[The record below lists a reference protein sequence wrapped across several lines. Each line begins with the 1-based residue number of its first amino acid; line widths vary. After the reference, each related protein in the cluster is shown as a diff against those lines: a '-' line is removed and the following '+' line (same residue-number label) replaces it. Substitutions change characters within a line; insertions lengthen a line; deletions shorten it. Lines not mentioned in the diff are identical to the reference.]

1 MAGVQIAGLASGFN
15 WQLIINDLITADS
28 AGVNQVQAQQNQVN
42 AQVTALG
49 AINTDLTNLTNSVYA
64 LEDPSLYSGVTVTSN
79 NPNST
84 WQGTAP
90 SGTTPGNYSIAV
102 TGLATASTLMGAT
115 RISQPLNSSDDV
127 SGLTIANLATA
138 QPVTAGTFT
147 VNGEPVTVTT
157 SESLADVF
165 TAIGNATGGT
175 VTAGYDSGSDSV
187 TLTST
192 AGPIVLGADNDTSNF
207 LQEMKL
213 QNNGTNQISSSA
225 RVGSLNVNDSIAT
238 CGLLTPLTGLDSSG
252 NGSLVINGVTIDYNA
267 NTDTLGT
274 LLSRITNSNAGVT
287 ATYNATDNQVI
298 LTNSATGD
306 TGMGVS
312 DSAGNNLMAAL
323 GLTSAAGA
331 TLVTGANAKYSVN
344 GGPVQTSASNTLSPT
359 ALGVPGLTVTVD
371 TLDTQTIEVATN
383 TSGIQTAIQNF
394 ITSFNQLQS
403 DITND
408 TAVSVSSSGTIV
420 TSVLSAN
427 YEISDWA
434 SSLQMDAFSAGN
446 ALPGPINSLDSLG
459 IDFNGTTGQLEISD
473 QGALSA
479 ALTNNPSGVAAFFQ
493 TATTGFGSV
502 MNKAIT
508 DTMSQETSEASS
520 LTSEASDLGDQITT
534 MQSQLASEQASLE
547 AEFSAME
554 TMEAQYQSEEAA
566 LNGISGS
573 TSSSAVSNP
582 ISTANISIG
591 GQSISGSSTSSS
603 GTSSTDSS
611 SSTSGS
617 TS

>member
-28 AGVNQVQAQQNQVN
+28 AGMNQVQAQQNHVNSQVS
-42 AQVTALG
+42 ALG
-49 AINTDLTNLTNSVYA
+49 AINTDLTNLTNSVFA

-79 NPNST
+79 NPSST
-84 WQGTAP
+84 WQGSAP
-90 SGTTPGNYSIAV
+90 SGTTPGNYTIAV
-102 TGLATASTLMGAT
+102 TGLATASVLTGAT
-115 RISQPLNSSDDV
+115 GISQPLNSSSDV
-127 SGLTIANLATA
+127 AGLTIANLTTA

-165 TAIGNATGGT
+165 TAISNATGGT
-175 VTAGYDSGSDSV
+175 VTAGYDSGSDQV

-192 AGPIVLGADNDTSNF
+192 GGPIVLGADNDTSNF

-213 QNNGTNQISSSA
+213 QNNGTDLIHSSA
-225 RVGSLNVNDSIAT
+225 RVGSLDANNSLAT

-267 NTDTLGT
+267 NKDTLGT
-274 LLSRITNSNAGVT
+274 LLSRITNSDAGVL
-287 ATYNATDNQVI
+287 ATYNATNNQVM
-298 LTNSATGD
+298 LTNSSTGD

-323 GLTSAAGA
+323 GLTSATGA
-331 TLVTGANAKYSVN
+331 ALATGANAKYSVN

-359 ALGVPGLTVTVD
+359 ALGVPGLSVTVD

-403 DITND
+403 DITSD
-408 TAVSVSSSGTIV
+408 TAVSVSPSGTIV
-420 TSVLSAN
+420 TSILSAN

-434 SSLQMDAFSAGN
+434 SSLQLDAFSTGS
-446 ALPGPINSLDSLG
+446 ALPGPIKSLDSLG
-459 IDFNGTTGQLEISD
+459 IDFNGTTGQLQISD
-473 QGALSA
+473 QGALTA

-493 TATTGFGSV
+493 TATTGFGSI

-508 DTMSQETSEASS
+508 DTISQETNETSS
-520 LTSEASDLGDQITT
+520 LTSEAKDLGDQITT
-534 MQSQLASEQASLE
+534 MQNQLAAEQASLE

-554 TMEAQYQSEEAA
+554 TLQAQYQSEESA
-566 LNGISGS
+566 LNGLSGTGS
-573 TSSSAVSNP
+573 SSSAAANP
-582 ISTANISIG
+582 ISTSNISIG
-591 GQSISGSSTSSS
+591 GQSINGSSSSTSSS
-603 GTSSTDSS
+603 SS
-611 SSTSGS
+611 SSGS
-617 TS
+617 TG